1 MCSTPQFVPRRL
13 TETAVTAASGAV
25 SATALRGGARGD
37 R

>member
-1 MCSTPQFVPRRL
+1 MCSTPQFAPHRI

-25 SATALRGGARGD
+25 STTALRGGARGD